1 MSVRIWKVDR
11 ERVWAGLRRWL
22 QEVIEP
28 ASEVR
33 EVWLFGSY
41 ARGEEGPG
49 SDIDLLVIVREAPEP
64 FFERAMRYTPLRSGL
79 PLEQKRRPGI
89 YPNSL
94 DLWSGSRCVKAGG
107 SGNVRAFHGRIPEG
121 VSFPIA

>member
-28 ASEVR
+28 ASEVQ

-79 PLEQKRRPGI
+79 PLEIFVYTEEEARDLSQQPGSVVWIAMREGRRI
-89 YPNSL
+89 
-94 DLWSGSRCVKAGG
+94 WERSGLPREDS
-107 SGNVRAFHGRIPEG
+107 
-121 VSFPIA
+121 

>member
-79 PLEQKRRPGI
+79 PLEIFVYYRRGGPGSI
-89 YPNSL
+89 PTAWICGL
-94 DLWSGSRCVKAGG
+94 
-107 SGNVRAFHGRIPEG
+107 GRD
-121 VSFPIA
+121 A